1 MRIDRRKFLRG
12 ALGGAGALM
21 LTRSGLSKVLE
32 DKMGHSRLD
41 LNIDGFPV
49 HGIVASGFDQV
60 AEAFVRN
67 FEQGLEIGSAT
78 AAYRDDEILFDL
90 WGGFKDEELG
100 EPWESDT
107 MACVHSSTKAI
118 AALAIAMALS
128 RGYLELDRPV
138 ADYWPEFGVNGKEGI
153 TVRQI
158 LDHSAGLPIIEEQL
172 SIAIMADLDALSVIL
187 ARQSPQWEPGTR
199 HGYHGWTFGMYL
211 NEIMRRTDPESRTIG
226 RFVQDEIFDLL
237 NEEFYI
243 GLPDH
248 IDDSRISGGFM
259 TGRTM
264 WEMFAWS
271 PMVATSILLP
281 KWMKGDSLGSK
292 MLYNPPE
299 LGTVSNFHRRDVRR
313 VEIPGGNGIGTARA
327 MARAMAAS
335 LAENNPL
342 QISPEVQ
349 AEIEKTHPKS
359 DLNELDAVMGIPML
373 FQMGFA
379 KPTPQSQYGSR
390 PRTYFHSGGGAN
402 LCLADPDS
410 GVGFGYCLNRFGGN
424 SRGDPRVTGLY
435 DALLDCLG

>member
-1 MRIDRRKFLRG
+1 MDMVTVSEHVKNSPIEG
-12 ALGGAGALM
+12 VVAP
-21 LTRSGLSKVLE
+21 
-32 DKMGHSRLD
+32 
-41 LNIDGFPV
+41 GFEL
-49 HGIVASGFDQV
+49 V
-60 AEAFVRN
+60 AEMFVRN
-67 FEQGLEIGSAT
+67 FEQGLEIGSAV
-78 AAYRDDEILFDL
+78 AAYRGDQLLFDL
-90 WGGFKDEELG
+90 WGGFKDEERQ

-128 RGYLELDRPV
+128 RGNLELDRPV
-138 ADYWPEFGVNGKEGI
+138 ADYWPEFAENGKEGI

-158 LDHSAGLPIIEEQL
+158 LDHSAGLPIVEEPIN
-172 SIAIMADLDALSVIL
+172 IAIMADLDALSVIL
-187 ARQSPQWEPGTR
+187 AKETPQWEPGTR
-199 HGYHGWTFGMYL
+199 HGYHGWTIGMYL

-226 RFVQDEIFDLL
+226 KFVQEEIFDLL

-248 IDDSRISGGFM
+248 IDDSRVSGEIM

-271 PMVATSILLP
+271 PMVTVSILLP
-281 KWMKGDSLGSK
+281 KWMKVDSLGSK
-292 MLYNPPE
+292 MLNNPPE

-313 VEIPGGNGIGTARA
+313 VEIPGGNGIGTARG

-342 QISPEVQ
+342 QISSEVK
-349 AEIEKTHPKS
+349 AEIETTHPKS
-359 DLNELDAVMGIPML
+359 GLDELDAVMGAPSL
-373 FQMGFA
+373 YQMGFS
-379 KPTPQSQYGSR
+379 KPTVQSAYGGR
-390 PRTYFHSGGGAN
+390 PRTFYAPGAGGN

-424 SRGDPRVTGLY
+424 AVSDRRVVALY
-435 DALLDCLG
+435 DSLLKCVI

>member
-1 MRIDRRKFLRG
+1 M
-12 ALGGAGALM
+12 
-21 LTRSGLSKVLE
+21 
-32 DKMGHSRLD
+32 D
-41 LNIDGFPV
+41 LITVSEHGKNSPIEGVVAPGFEL
-49 HGIVASGFDQV
+49 V
-60 AEAFVRN
+60 AEMFVRN
-67 FEQGLEIGSAT
+67 FEQGLEIGSAV
-78 AAYRDDEILFDL
+78 AAYRGNEILFDL
-90 WGGFKDEELG
+90 WGGFKDEERQ

-158 LDHSAGLPIIEEQL
+158 LDHSAGLPIVEEQL
-172 SIAIMADLDALSVIL
+172 GIAIMADLDALSVIL
-187 ARQSPQWEPGTR
+187 ARQTPQWEPGTR
-199 HGYHGWTFGMYL
+199 HGYHGWTIGMYL

-226 RFVQDEIFDLL
+226 RFVQNEIFDLL

-248 IDDSRISGGFM
+248 IDDLRVSGEIM

-264 WEMFAWS
+264 WELFAWS
-271 PMVATSILLP
+271 PMVAASMLLP
-281 KWMKGDSLGSK
+281 KWMKGDSLASK
-292 MLYNPPE
+292 MLNNPPE
-299 LGTVSNFHRRDVRR
+299 LGTVSNFHRRDVRS
-313 VEIPGGNGIGTARA
+313 VEFPGGNGIGTARA

-342 QISPEVQ
+342 QISPEVK
-349 AEIEKTHPKS
+349 AEIEKTHAKS
-359 DLNELDAVMGIPML
+359 GQDELDAVMGAPSL
-373 FQMGFA
+373 YQMGFS
-379 KPTPQSQYGSR
+379 KPTEQSVYGGR
-390 PRTYFHSGGGAN
+390 PRTFYAPGGGSN

-424 SRGDPRVTGLY
+424 ALSDRRIVALY
-435 DALLDCLG
+435 DSLLKCVG